1 MDLAAVAVVSENT
14 GVYMLAPLKVIIII
28 SASLQTHEPIY
39 LNVKP
44 YEPYTLNKVIT
55 TQDMYNTN
63 ELIEKIFIQEK
74 RK

>member
-1 MDLAAVAVVSENT
+1 VVIVSENLE
-14 GVYMLAPLKVIIII
+14 VYMLAPIKIIMVI
-28 SASLQTHEPIY
+28 SASLQTPEPIY

-44 YEPYTLNKVIT
+44 YEPSTLNKVIT

-63 ELIEKIFIQEK
+63 ELIEKIFMQEK